1 MTQYCVMTRKK
12 SSLRTFTVYNMKNVL
27 LNMEEACDG
36 GESDVEVDLVE
47 KLGEVAQ
54 EVVADKRLFIEDQES
69 VEFSNYNIVRPS
81 STESK
86 EMEQ

>member
-36 GESDVEVDLVE
+36 EDSDVEVDLVE